1 MEFEQIGKRLEWLD
15 EQQRQ
20 SKTNV
25 GDLLSRL
32 ATLETSVNA
41 LTQQFKTLSKELTEV
56 SPISGRID
64 QFEQMMTKQRADLTK
79 IIDTVEKAA
88 VKREQEIQK
97 LYQTELEEIR
107 KSIFQVSKAVNT
119 DDIYKKLKDRTHE
132 EQRLTTTVQDTRAS
146 IETLAAQFKD
156 LAQAQKAIEDGRRQD
171 QKRLGDLLG
180 EIAAARKRADDAREK
195 SSMHAD
201 AIRNVENRIGELL
214 ETETA
219 RQDAQTTFLS
229 QQSMA
234 QLERDRTW
242 KTWQAKFD
250 AFTQQAESMESQV
263 VTLDDSIRAAK
274 RAQES
279 YTDLNQRLERR
290 IAEVGEMQRLA
301 EERIRQEWVGFKADE
316 QKRWTGHSLS
326 QEESMRDFRKALD
339 KFEHR
344 VTALDDSAQTVQDQL
359 SQTTEITEQQL
370 QELMNVAQ
378 EWLTAYERIMGH
390 GKTKA
395 KKTAHS

>member
-25 GDLLSRL
+25 VDLVTRIAS
-32 ATLETSVNA
+32 LETSVNA

-56 SPISGRID
+56 SPINARID
-64 QFEQMMTKQRADLTK
+64 QFEQMLSKQRADLSK
-79 IIDTVEKAA
+79 IIDAVEKAGI
-88 VKREQEIQK
+88 KREQEALK
-97 LYQTELEEIR
+97 VHQTELEEIR
-107 KSIFQVSKAVNT
+107 KSIFQVSKSVNT
-119 DDIYKKLKDRTHE
+119 DEINKRLRDRTHE
-132 EQRLTTTVQDTRAS
+132 EQRLTTAVQDMRAS
-146 IETLAAQFKD
+146 IDAVVAQTKD
-156 LAQAQKAIEDGRRQD
+156 LAQSQKAIEDARRQD
-171 QKRLGDLLG
+171 QKRLADLLG

-195 SSMHAD
+195 SSIHAD

-214 ETETA
+214 ETETS
-219 RQDAQTTFLS
+219 RQEAQTSFLA

-234 QLERDRTW
+234 LVERDRTW
-242 KTWQAKFD
+242 KEWQVKFD
-250 AFTQQAESMESQV
+250 QFKTQAEGMEAQV

-301 EERIRQEWVGFKADE
+301 EERIRQEWVAFKADE
-316 QKRWTGHSLS
+316 QKRWTGHALS
-326 QEESMRDFRKALD
+326 QEESMRDLHKALD
-339 KFEHR
+339 KFEPR
-344 VTALDDSAQTVQDQL
+344 ITALDDTAQTLQDQL
-359 SQTTEITEQQL
+359 NQTSDATEKQL
-370 QELMNVAQ
+370 QELMNVLH

-395 KKTAHS
+395 RKTAR

>member
-25 GDLLSRL
+25 GDLGTRL
-32 ATLETSVNA
+32 AALETSVNA

-56 SPISGRID
+56 SPINARID
-64 QFEQMMTKQRADLTK
+64 QFEQMLSKQRADLSK
-79 IIDTVEKAA
+79 IIDSVEKAA
-88 VKREQEIQK
+88 IKREQEGLK
-97 LYQTELEEIR
+97 VHQTEIEEIR
-107 KSIFQVSKAVNT
+107 KSIFQVSKSVNT
-119 DDIYKKLKDRTHE
+119 DEIYKRLKDRTHE
-132 EQRLTTTVQDTRAS
+132 EQRLTTAVQDMRSS
-146 IETLAAQFKD
+146 IDAVVAQTKD
-156 LAQAQKAIEDGRRQD
+156 LAQTQKAIEDARRQD
-171 QKRLGDLLG
+171 QKRLADLLG

-195 SSMHAD
+195 SSIHAD

-214 ETETA
+214 ETETS
-219 RQDAQTTFLS
+219 RQEAQTSFLA
-229 QQSMA
+229 QQSIA
-234 QLERDRTW
+234 QVERERAW
-242 KTWQAKFD
+242 KEWQAKFD
-250 AFTQQAESMESQV
+250 QFKTQAEGMEAQV

-301 EERIRQEWVGFKADE
+301 EDRIRQEWVAFKADE
-316 QKRWTGHSLS
+316 QKRWTGHALS
-326 QEESMRDFRKALD
+326 QEESMRDFHKSLD

-344 VTALDDSAQTVQDQL
+344 ITALDDIAQTLQDQL
-359 SQTTEITEQQL
+359 NQTSDATEKQL
-370 QELMNVAQ
+370 QELMNVLH
-378 EWLTAYERIMGH
+378 EWLTSYERIMGH

-395 KKTAHS
+395 RKTAR